1 MIFFGFLKNA
11 PKPRNTAKVDVVKM
25 ERVIIVHYGEIA
37 TKGENRAFFERK
49 LVEAIRRVSDG
60 KVKRRYGRIE
70 VEFSS
75 KATERLAKIP
85 GIRYYGV
92 GYKTPLDLD
101 EIKEATLKVL
111 PQSFNSFRIDTTRSN
126 KSFPL
131 NSIEVNREIG
141 EFVVKKTGK
150 KVDLKNPEVTV
161 WIEICDK
168 EAYVYSVRVEG
179 VGGLPVGV
187 AGKVIALISGGIDSP
202 VAAFMA
208 MKRGCEVVAVH
219 FFNRTLHSPK
229 VREKIRMLAQK
240 LAEFQGRVR
249 LYMVP
254 FQDVQ
259 MEIIRNV
266 PPKLRMVV
274 YRRSMMRMANL
285 IAEREGCKGI
295 VTGDSL
301 SQVASQTLENLN
313 VIYSASKI
321 VVLPPLIGMDKEEI
335 IKLARKIG
343 TYEISILP
351 YDDCCSFMI
360 AKHPETRARLEDV
373 VKFENFEELEKE
385 AVERSEI
392 YAVGEMA

>member
-1 MIFFGFLKNA
+1 
-11 PKPRNTAKVDVVKM
+11 M
-25 ERVIIVHYGEIA
+25 ERVIVVHYGEIA

-49 LVEAIRRVSDG
+49 LIEAIRKVSNG
-60 KVKRRYGRIE
+60 EVKRRYGRIE
-70 VEFSS
+70 VKFSS
-75 KATERLAKIP
+75 KAMERLAKIP

-92 GYKTPLDLD
+92 GYKTSLDMD
-101 EIKEATLKVL
+101 EIKEAALKVL
-111 PQSFNSFRIDTTRSN
+111 PESSKSFRIDASRSN

-131 NSIEVNREIG
+131 NSIEINREVG
-141 EFVVKKTGK
+141 EFVVKRTGK
-150 KVDLKNPEVTV
+150 KVDLKNPDAVV

-168 EAYVYSVRVEG
+168 EAYVYSTRVEG

-187 AGKVIALISGGIDSP
+187 AGRVVALISGGIDSP

-208 MKRGCEVVAVH
+208 MKRGCEIIAVH
-219 FFNRTLHSPK
+219 FFNQTMHSPK
-229 VREKIRMLAQK
+229 VREKIRTLAQK
-240 LAEFQGRVR
+240 LAEFQGEVR

-259 MEIIRNV
+259 MEIIKNV
-266 PPKLRMVV
+266 PPKLRMLV
-274 YRRSMMRMANL
+274 YRRSMMRMANI
-285 IAEREGCKGI
+285 IAEREKCRGI

-335 IKLARKIG
+335 IQLAKKIG

-373 VKFENFEELEKE
+373 VKFDFGELEKE

-392 YAVGEMA
+392 HEVREMA

>member
-1 MIFFGFLKNA
+1 
-11 PKPRNTAKVDVVKM
+11 M
-25 ERVIIVHYGEIA
+25 ERVIVVHYGEIA

-49 LVEAIRRVSDG
+49 LIEAIRKVSNG
-60 KVKRRYGRIE
+60 EVKRRYGRIE
-70 VEFSS
+70 VKFSS
-75 KATERLAKIP
+75 KAMERLAKIP

-92 GYKTPLDLD
+92 GYKTSLDMD
-101 EIKEATLKVL
+101 EIKEAALKVL
-111 PQSFNSFRIDTTRSN
+111 PESSKSFRIDASRSN

-131 NSIEVNREIG
+131 DSIEINREVG
-141 EFVVKKTGK
+141 EFVVKRTGK
-150 KVDLKNPEVTV
+150 KVDLKNPDAVV

-168 EAYVYSVRVEG
+168 EAYVYSTRVEG

-187 AGKVIALISGGIDSP
+187 AGRVVALISGGIDSP

-208 MKRGCEVVAVH
+208 MKRGCEIIAVH
-219 FFNRTLHSPK
+219 FFNQTMHSPK
-229 VREKIRMLAQK
+229 VREKIRTLAQK
-240 LAEFQGRVR
+240 LAEFQGEVR

-259 MEIIRNV
+259 MEIIKNV
-266 PPKLRMVV
+266 PPKLRMLV
-274 YRRSMMRMANL
+274 YRRSMMRMANI
-285 IAEREGCKGI
+285 IAEREKCRGI

-335 IKLARKIG
+335 IQLARKIG
-343 TYEISILP
+343 TYEISIQP

-373 VKFENFEELEKE
+373 VKFDFGELEKE

-392 YAVGEMA
+392 HEVRDMA

>member
-1 MIFFGFLKNA
+1 
-11 PKPRNTAKVDVVKM
+11 M
-25 ERVIIVHYGEIA
+25 ERVIVVHYGEIA

-49 LVEAIRRVSDG
+49 LIEAIRKVSNG
-60 KVKRRYGRIE
+60 EVKRRYGRIE
-70 VEFSS
+70 VKFSS
-75 KATERLAKIP
+75 RAMERLAKIP

-92 GYKTPLDLD
+92 GYKTSLDMD
-101 EIKEATLKVL
+101 EIKEAALKVL
-111 PQSFNSFRIDTTRSN
+111 PESSKSFRIDASRSN

-131 NSIEVNREIG
+131 NSIEINREVG
-141 EFVVKKTGK
+141 EFVVKRTGK
-150 KVDLKNPEVTV
+150 KVDLKNPDAVV

-168 EAYVYSVRVEG
+168 EAYVYSTRVEG

-187 AGKVIALISGGIDSP
+187 AGRVVALISGGIDSP

-208 MKRGCEVVAVH
+208 MKRGCEIIAVH
-219 FFNRTLHSPK
+219 FFNQTMHSPK
-229 VREKIRMLAQK
+229 VREKIRTLAQK
-240 LAEFQGRVR
+240 LAEFQGEVR

-259 MEIIRNV
+259 MEIIKNV
-266 PPKLRMVV
+266 PPKLRMLV
-274 YRRSMMRMANL
+274 YRRSMMRMANI
-285 IAEREGCKGI
+285 IAEREKCRGI

-335 IKLARKIG
+335 IQLARKIG
-343 TYEISILP
+343 TYEISIQP

-373 VKFENFEELEKE
+373 VKFDFGELEKE

-392 YAVGEMA
+392 HEVRDMA

>member
-11 PKPRNTAKVDVVKM
+11 PKPRNTAKPDVEKM
-25 ERVIIVHYGEIA
+25 EKVIVVHYGEIA

-49 LVEAIRRVSDG
+49 LVEAIRRVSGG
-60 KVKRRYGRIE
+60 KAKRRYGRIE
-70 VEFSS
+70 VEYND
-75 KATERLAKIP
+75 KVAERLAKIP

-92 GYKTPLDLD
+92 GYKTSLSLD
-101 EIKEATLKVL
+101 EIREAALKVL
-111 PQSFNSFRIDTTRSN
+111 PESFETFKIDTSRSN
-126 KSFPL
+126 KNFPL
-131 NSIEVNREIG
+131 NSIEINRDIG
-141 EFVVKKTGK
+141 EFVVKKTGRR
-150 KVDLKNPEVTV
+150 VDLKTPDVTV

-168 EAYVYSVRVEG
+168 EAYVYSKRVDG

-187 AGKVIALISGGIDSP
+187 AGRVVALISGGIDSP

-219 FFNRTLHSPK
+219 FFNQTMHSPK
-229 VREKIRMLAQK
+229 VREKIKTLVQK
-240 LAEFQGRVR
+240 LAEFQGEVR

-259 MEIIRNV
+259 MEIIRKV

-285 IAEREGCKGI
+285 IAEKEGCRGI

-313 VIYSASKI
+313 VVYSASKI

-335 IKLARKIG
+335 VNLARKIG

-360 AKHPETRARLEDV
+360 ARHPETRARLEDV
-373 VKFENFEELEKE
+373 LRFEDFGELEKR
-385 AVERSEI
+385 AVEGSEI
-392 YAVGEMA
+392 YAIGEMA

>member
-1 MIFFGFLKNA
+1 
-11 PKPRNTAKVDVVKM
+11 M
-25 ERVIIVHYGEIA
+25 ERVIVVHYGEIA

-49 LVEAIRRVSDG
+49 LIEAIRKVSNG
-60 KVKRRYGRIE
+60 EVKRRYGRIE
-70 VEFSS
+70 VKFSS
-75 KATERLAKIP
+75 KAMERLAKIP

-92 GYKTPLDLD
+92 GYKTSLDMD
-101 EIKEATLKVL
+101 EIKEAALKVL
-111 PQSFNSFRIDTTRSN
+111 PESSKSFRIDASRSN

-131 NSIEVNREIG
+131 NSIEINREVG
-141 EFVVKKTGK
+141 EFVVKRTGK
-150 KVDLKNPEVTV
+150 KVDLKNPDAVV

-168 EAYVYSVRVEG
+168 EAYVYSTRVEG

-187 AGKVIALISGGIDSP
+187 AGRVVALISGGIDSP

-208 MKRGCEVVAVH
+208 MKRGCEIIAVH
-219 FFNRTLHSPK
+219 FFNQTMHSPK

-240 LAEFQGRVR
+240 LAEFQGEVR

-259 MEIIRNV
+259 MEIIKNV
-266 PPKLRMVV
+266 PPKLRMLV
-274 YRRSMMRMANL
+274 YRRSMMRMANI
-285 IAEREGCKGI
+285 IAEREKCRGI

-335 IKLARKIG
+335 IQLARKIG
-343 TYEISILP
+343 TYEISIQP

-373 VKFENFEELEKE
+373 VKFDFGELEKE

-392 YAVGEMA
+392 HEVREMA

>member
-1 MIFFGFLKNA
+1 
-11 PKPRNTAKVDVVKM
+11 M
-25 ERVIIVHYGEIA
+25 ERVIVVHYGEIA

-49 LVEAIRRVSDG
+49 LIEAIRKVSNG
-60 KVKRRYGRIE
+60 EVKRRYGRIE

-75 KATERLAKIP
+75 RTMERLAKIP

-92 GYKTPLDLD
+92 GYKTSLDMD
-101 EIKEATLKVL
+101 EIKEAALKVL
-111 PQSFNSFRIDTTRSN
+111 PESSKSFRIDASRSN

-131 NSIEVNREIG
+131 NSIEINREVG
-141 EFVVKKTGK
+141 EFVVKRTGK
-150 KVDLKNPEVTV
+150 KVDLKNPDAVV

-168 EAYVYSVRVEG
+168 EAYVYSTRVEG

-187 AGKVIALISGGIDSP
+187 AGRVVALISGGIDSP

-208 MKRGCEVVAVH
+208 MKRGCEIIAVH
-219 FFNRTLHSPK
+219 FFNQTMHSPK

-240 LAEFQGRVR
+240 LSEFQGEVR

-259 MEIIRNV
+259 MEIIKNV
-266 PPKLRMVV
+266 PPKLRMLV
-274 YRRSMMRMANL
+274 YRRSMMRMANI
-285 IAEREGCKGI
+285 IAEREKCRGI

-335 IKLARKIG
+335 IQLARKIG
-343 TYEISILP
+343 TYEISIQP

-373 VKFENFEELEKE
+373 VKFDFGELEKE

-392 YAVGEMA
+392 HEVRDMA